1 MIHVQRENVIENE
14 FDLIAGLKYV
24 NQLLFRQDSVTSVS
38 ILEIQPLIKESFTNG
53 SDVIMKK
60 LKQVSRNGRIDRVE
74 LNDLIES
81 LETKQIYGDAR

>member
-1 MIHVQRENVIENE
+1 
-14 FDLIAGLKYV
+14 
-24 NQLLFRQDSVTSVS
+24 
-38 ILEIQPLIKESFTNG
+38 
-53 SDVIMKK
+53 MKK